1 MYGIR
6 IEQISA
12 QDLTLKVVV
21 LRTNI
26 VFPFVD
32 YGFFMYMLAEEFG
45 DWDSFEQA
53 PPLANEVLS
62 YYAPEHNS
70 YDTTLLA
77 FLRAT
82 HYMEPHPYIEEVRQL
97 EEYDVE
103 YTSDEQYAYH
113 LNEETGEFGDNELE
127 LSYARFRLR
136 FTNSAW
142 IVHLQEGM
150 AFETNA
156 SFE

>member
-21 LRTNI
+21 LNTRATW
-26 VFPFVD
+26 PYDD
-32 YGFFMYMLAEEFG
+32 YEFFMYALAEEFAE
-45 DWDSFEQA
+45 WESFEIA
-53 PPLANEVLS
+53 PPLAHEVLN
-62 YYAPEHNS
+62 YRQAEHPD
-70 YDTTLLA
+70 YEATLLE
-77 FLRAT
+77 FLGNL
-82 HYMEPHPYIEEVRQL
+82 HYAKPHPYIESIRIL
-97 EEYDVE
+97 EEYEVE
-103 YTSDEQYAYH
+103 YAPNEHKYYY

-142 IVHLQEGM
+142 IAHLQEGM